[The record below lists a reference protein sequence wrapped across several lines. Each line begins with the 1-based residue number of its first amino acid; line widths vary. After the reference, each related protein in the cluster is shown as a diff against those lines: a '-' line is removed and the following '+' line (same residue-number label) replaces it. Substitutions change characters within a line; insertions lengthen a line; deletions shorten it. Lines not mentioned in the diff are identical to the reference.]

1 MSRTRTAPS
10 VGAVDALTPRQRE
23 IAKLAA
29 LGVDNA
35 GVATRLG
42 VTAAVVQ
49 AELEALYRALGDDG
63 RADGDDD
70 RRAAHEARGD
80 CR

>member
-1 MSRTRTAPS
+1 MSRAPTAPS
-10 VGAVDALTPRQRE
+10 VGAVDALTRRQRE

-49 AELEALYRALGDDG
+49 AELEALYRALGDDE
-63 RADGDDD
+63 RADGDHD
-70 RRAAHEARGD
+70 RRAAHEARGG